1 MKPTWTIPLII
12 ALLSI
17 FSLDVSAQTGDS
29 QIGPSKGAIIGALV
43 GVAAVTSIIL
53 YATLHKSSITGC
65 TRIEGGTNIL
75 TDENDKAK
83 YALISGD
90 LQLSSGER
98 LKLQGKKRKDK
109 SGNRTF
115 QVKKV
120 KHAFGP
126 CPQ

>member
-1 MKPTWTIPLII
+1 
-12 ALLSI
+12 LLSI

-115 QVKKV
+115 QVKRV